1 MKNRAI
7 LIFIFLSISILSN
20 AQMLPQK
27 VFEGTI
33 NGKIPIILTLNFNGN
48 TVYGNVVYKK
58 KGIPISVIGSLTENT
73 LFLHEL
79 MPDGNVTGNYSAD
92 LKGNKIIG
100 IWSAIKRDAKEL
112 PLSLFKIKEQ
122 NIPKKKVTDVTG
134 TYCYAFGEDGGSGN
148 LWVQQIGKD
157 KVAISFDNIT
167 SAPAYNMAEVDK
179 TILKLVNN
187 QAVYS
192 NKEYGKCKFIITFLE
207 NGARVNFADDSYD
220 CGFGHNASTEGSYM
234 RVNSKKPEFGN

>member
-1 MKNRAI
+1 MKNRN
-7 LIFIFLSISILSN
+7 FLTIICLLISILSN
-20 AQMLPQK
+20 AQMLTQK

-112 PLSLFKIKEQ
+112 SLSLSKTKEQ
-122 NIPKKKVTDVTG
+122 NIPKKNITDVTG
-134 TYCYAFGEDGGSGN
+134 AYHYVFGEDGGSGN
-148 LWVQQIGKD
+148 LLVQQIGKD
-157 KVAISFDNIT
+157 KVAISFDNVT
-167 SAPAYNMAEVDK
+167 SAPAFNMATVEK
-179 TILKLVNN
+179 TVLKLVNN

-192 NKEYGKCKFIITFLE
+192 NKENGKCKFIITFLE
-207 NGARVNFADDSYD
+207 NAVRVDYVDESYD
-220 CGFGHNASTEGSYM
+220 CGFGSNATTQGSYIKL
-234 RVNSKKPEFGN
+234 NGNKPKFDN